1 MPYYKRRRTW
11 AVARRA
17 KYSVQ
22 QKAFAT
28 AVQGNTTTTIEVVP
42 STVVEGM
49 RKVKHITVNASI
61 QGAAGATAT
70 DAMYWAIVYVPQ
82 GTTPNAI
89 NIATAASTPG
99 MYEPNQ
105 FVMNCGVVDGTAG
118 PIRFS
123 SPVGRNLNDGD
134 SIYLLIRPLAFTTGQ
149 TFTLVATVRYAIS
162 LS

>member
-1 MPYYKRRRTW
+1 
-11 AVARRA
+11 
-17 KYSVQ
+17 
-22 QKAFAT
+22 
-28 AVQGNTTTTIEVVP
+28 
-42 STVVEGM
+42 
-49 RKVKHITVNASI
+49 
-61 QGAAGATAT
+61 
-70 DAMYWAIVYVPQ
+70 
-82 GTTPNAI
+82 
-89 NIATAASTPG
+89 

-162 LS
+162 SLKQFTLTHRQGG

>member
-1 MPYYKRRRTW
+1 M
-11 AVARRA
+11 ARRA

-49 RKVKHITVNASI
+49 RKVKHITVNA
-61 QGAAGATAT
+61 T
-70 DAMYWAIVYVPQ
+70 
-82 GTTPNAI
+82 
-89 NIATAASTPG
+89 
-99 MYEPNQ
+99 
-105 FVMNCGVVDGTAG
+105 
-118 PIRFS
+118 
-123 SPVGRNLNDGD
+123 
-134 SIYLLIRPLAFTTGQ
+134 IYLLIRPLAFTTGQ

>member
-1 MPYYKRRRTW
+1 MPYYRRRARPW

-61 QGAAGATAT
+61 QAGSGSAVT

-82 GTTPNAI
+82 GLLPMQ
-89 NIATAASTPG
+89 STSQLQHLHPG
-99 MYEPNQ
+99 
-105 FVMNCGVVDGTAG
+105 CT
-118 PIRFS
+118 S
-123 SPVGRNLNDGD
+123 L
-134 SIYLLIRPLAFTTGQ
+134 
-149 TFTLVATVRYAIS
+149 IS

>member
-1 MPYYKRRRTW
+1 M
-11 AVARRA
+11 ARRA

-61 QGAAGATAT
+61 QGTAASAAT

-105 FVMNCGVVDGTAG
+105 FVMNCGVWLMGQLALSASLLQLAVTSTMAT
-118 PIRFS
+118 PSTS
-123 SPVGRNLNDGD
+123 SSVLWHLQLD
-134 SIYLLIRPLAFTTGQ
+134 RPLPS
-149 TFTLVATVRYAIS
+149 S
-162 LS
+162 LLCAMLSPLLNNSP

>member
-1 MPYYKRRRTW
+1 
-11 AVARRA
+11 
-17 KYSVQ
+17 
-22 QKAFAT
+22 
-28 AVQGNTTTTIEVVP
+28 
-42 STVVEGM
+42 
-49 RKVKHITVNASI
+49 
-61 QGAAGATAT
+61 
-70 DAMYWAIVYVPQ
+70 MYWAIVYVPQ

-149 TFTLVATVRYAIS
+149 TFTLSS
-162 LS
+162 LLCAMLSPSLKQFTLTHRQGG